1 MVFQIRTDIA
11 DAAVSW
17 PTNEANRRRTSKH
30 DRDGHHGARRW
41 FYDFIGYCQTLD
53 GRCPNFSYGKRAGQI
68 SQKRARQ
75 MSDTWLPSLKTETP
89 QAGFELAVKLARVG
103 VKVTQ
108 PSDEVR
114 SQLRAAYEQDTAQLM
129 AASHVIAVHFQTVAA
144 ANNYWR

>member
-1 MVFQIRTDIA
+1 
-11 DAAVSW
+11 
-17 PTNEANRRRTSKH
+17 
-30 DRDGHHGARRW
+30 
-41 FYDFIGYCQTLD
+41 
-53 GRCPNFSYGKRAGQI
+53 
-68 SQKRARQ
+68 

-129 AASHVIAVHFQTVAA
+129 AASHVIAVHLQTVAA